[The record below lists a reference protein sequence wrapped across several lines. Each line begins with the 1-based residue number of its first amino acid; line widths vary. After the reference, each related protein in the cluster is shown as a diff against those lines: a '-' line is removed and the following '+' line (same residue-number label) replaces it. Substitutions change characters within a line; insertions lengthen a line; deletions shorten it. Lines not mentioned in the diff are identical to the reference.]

1 MTRWLEDGNARRT
14 NGETVDFAAEAQ
26 RFGLE
31 HQSFEPQLREEY
43 AAAAGLGEDVGDAVF
58 NTPPDGSM
66 SALPIAIS
74 QGLAVVR
81 VIERKEPEL
90 PPFETIRDK
99 VADKWLQ
106 PEAERLV
113 LARLKSLR
121 EGLERFEPPP
131 KEQKDPSALPPPKKV
146 HYRATAD
153 VFRTS
158 AEAAGLPVN
167 TRDYLNKA
175 TRGVPPG
182 DEVQRVLFHQA
193 TTFGLY
199 DLEADEIAEAGLS
212 SDKNRGYLVR
222 LAGKR
227 EVPIENMTPTQY
239 QGYKRTVRDRAVSEI
254 GRSLD
259 VDYLKRNYGLWLLE
273 DERKAE
279 QAAKDG
285 KS

>member
-1 MTRWLEDGNARRT
+1 ML
-14 NGETVDFAAEAQ
+14 
-26 RFGLE
+26 
-31 HQSFEPQLREEY
+31 
-43 AAAAGLGEDVGDAVF
+43 
-58 NTPPDGSM
+58 
-66 SALPIAIS
+66 
-74 QGLAVVR
+74 
-81 VIERKEPEL
+81 
-90 PPFETIRDK
+90 
-99 VADKWLQ
+99 
-106 PEAERLV
+106 
-113 LARLKSLR
+113 
-121 EGLERFEPPP
+121 
-131 KEQKDPSALPPPKKV
+131 
-146 HYRATAD
+146 
-153 VFRTS
+153 FRS
-158 AEAAGLPVN
+158 
-167 TRDYLNKA
+167 
-175 TRGVPPG
+175 
-182 DEVQRVLFHQA
+182 VQRVLFHQA